1 MFLEKLSVLNYKNLQ
16 SVSFDFSDKMNCFVG
31 DNGVGKTNLLDAI
44 YHLGM
49 GKSYFNP
56 SAEQN
61 IRYGDD
67 FYMLD
72 GTFFKQNRQEQVVCS
87 VKKGQRKQ
95 IKRNGKAYEKLSDHI
110 GNFPIVIVSPSDRDL
125 ITESSEARRRFLDA
139 VISQIS
145 NSYLTNLL
153 SYNRILTQRNGL
165 LKYFAENKLFDLP
178 TLQIYNEQICFYA
191 KEIYSERKEFLQNF
205 VPIFKKQY
213 EIISQGKEQVDILY
227 KTDLSSHS
235 MNDLLAMSLE
245 KDRSVQH
252 TTKGIHKDDLAF
264 EYQGYLV
271 KKNGSQ
277 GQQKTFLIALK
288 FAQYHLI
295 CQKNGVTPILLLD
308 DIFDKLD
315 ANRVEQIIR
324 LVQSP
329 EFGQVFLSDTHS
341 GRTRQIVEAVFQN
354 CQIFEIKK

>member
-16 SVSFDFSDKMNCFVG
+16 SVNFDFSDKMNCFVG
-31 DNGVGKTNLLDAI
+31 NNGVGKTNLLDAI

-67 FYMLD
+67 FYLLD

-145 NSYLTNLL
+145 QSYLTNLMA
-153 SYNRILTQRNGL
+153 YNRILTQRNGL
-165 LKYFAENKLFDLP
+165 LKYFFENKVFDP
-178 TLQIYNEQICFYA
+178 TTLQIYDEQLCFYA
-191 KEIYSERKEFLQNF
+191 TEIHQKRKEFLENF

-213 EIISQGKEQVDILY
+213 EIISEGKEQVDILY
-227 KTDLSSHS
+227 KTDLSSAG
-235 MNDLLAMSLE
+235 MNDLLATSLE
-245 KDRSVQH
+245 KDKIVQY
-252 TTKGIHKDDLAF
+252 TTKGVHKDDLSF
-264 EYQGYLV
+264 EYQGHLV

-295 CQKNGVTPILLLD
+295 CQKNGEKPILLLD

-315 ANRVEQIIR
+315 ASRVEQIIR
-324 LVQSP
+324 LVHSP

-341 GRTRQIVEAVFQN
+341 GRTQEIVESVFEDY
-354 CQIFEIKK
+354 QIFEIKK